1 MQTYR
6 IHCTI
11 DVQDFSVQSA
21 VKEFYDLMRDNK
33 HLGFVDGS
41 VLSVEEL
48 IEENE

>member
-6 IHCTI
+6 IHATI
-11 DVQDFSVQSA
+11 DVEDFSQQGA

-41 VLSVEEL
+41 VLSVEEI